1 MSRRALPTR
10 RPGRDKTGGSDAP
23 RKTSSRATTE
33 PETATA
39 TAPDAPAATRPKR
52 ASRRPAATADD
63 AASTD
68 AKTGLYVV
76 GIGASAGGL
85 EALRPFVAALPRSSN
100 LCFVVAQ
107 HLSPQH
113 RSMMVELLGRE
124 TKIPVV
130 AIDNGVTVKPN
141 TIYIAPPNSDVFY
154 RNGKLVLRAPLEGVG
169 PKPSIDHFFTSLAA
183 GLGPRAIAIVL
194 SGTGSDGA
202 NGLRAVKAHGGITF
216 AQEPTSA
223 KYESMPR
230 AAITTGGADL
240 VLTPKEIAGKLDVVA
255 QGHDL
260 HLGLA
265 EKGDGDGG
273 GTFQNIIRYIRHHT
287 GIDFSKYK
295 EATLRRQIA
304 RRMSA
309 LQVRTL
315 KDYVTYIDQHR
326 DELDTLAKNFLI
338 SVTAFFRDK
347 ESFTA
352 LGKVLDKI
360 LRDKR
365 PGDPLRIWV
374 PGCATGEE
382 AYSIALLLASKSPAR
397 IGALKV
403 QIFGTDIDG
412 AATSHARRGEYAES
426 SVINLGAAMR
436 HNHFTN
442 NGRLF
447 RVDKA
452 VRDLVVFSRHDVV
465 QDPPF
470 KNIDLISCRNLLIYF
485 KPALQEHLFKM
496 FHYALRPGGHLFL
509 GKSESLGTCK
519 GLYVTVDA
527 RHKLFRRRDV
537 SIRPYYVPRVEGVLP
552 TPDIG
557 HLPRRNVEPPE
568 RDFGRI
574 GRDIMVERYG
584 PPGILISH
592 DGEPLHFF
600 GDVSRFV
607 RIGSG
612 SGKVDLNLMNIIEPT
627 LRGELRVLLHRCQRD
642 HGSHHGQYHHIRDG
656 ERSIRLAAHALDRQH
671 NDERLYLICFEER
684 EAAAPRGPQVAAAH
698 ADEATSQQIAALEQ
712 ELKATKENLQTV
724 VEELETSN
732 EELQSTNE
740 ELQASNE
747 ELQASN
753 EELETA
759 NEELQATNEEL
770 TTVNDE
776 LSVKTG
782 DLAEANGELEGI
794 MANSAEGIVL
804 VDPTFH
810 VVRSNERA
818 ARILRLGNDLARHH
832 LLDVAT
838 AAGMP
843 SIRKVIDA
851 VLKAGTPHTE
861 EIQIQDRLYLMQLS
875 PHRVERRI
883 RGAILS
889 LSDVTELR
897 VAQRTAEEQGRRASI
912 LIETATDGI
921 VIADHRGL
929 VHVCNPA
936 ACALLEVSEAGIL
949 GRPAGGLFIAGDRD
963 AEPLVAHL
971 LGVGRDEAAQR
982 FEIALSRHGV
992 VRHFDVVLNEF
1003 TLGGDVYRAAT
1014 LREIT
1019 ELHVARESLAR
1030 AKKTAEQSNRAKTD
1044 FLTRMS
1050 HELRTPLNA
1059 IVGFSD
1065 AILSEIHGPLPHERY
1080 LSYVKDIHVSGVHL
1094 LGLINDVF
1102 DIAKVEAGVL
1112 RLHEIPSDLVKLVSS
1127 AVSFVGPMAAK
1138 AGVLVVF
1145 DFAASVV
1152 CLRADELRV
1161 RQVLLNL
1168 LSNAIKFSHRAGK
1181 IRVSVR
1187 TLDDGGVAV
1196 EVADQGIGIAPQT
1209 IEKIGTETVSTG
1221 FVRDGAIEGSG
1232 LGLPVSIALM
1242 KAMGGTLSI
1251 TSTPG
1256 KGTTVTMR
1264 FPPDRVLPPSSLS
1277 PPGSLSAPGGLS
1289 PTNGSPPTNG
1299 GDPRRDVDADAGG
1312 DGGANG
1318 TSAAAGPARNGRNG
1332 RRTAARS

>member
-10 RPGRDKTGGSDAP
+10 RPGGDKTGGSGAP
-23 RKTSSRATTE
+23 HKTSSRATAKPTTAK
-33 PETATA
+33 PVTATM
-39 TAPDAPAATRPKR
+39 TASNVSAATRPKR
-52 ASRRPAATADD
+52 ASRRTAPAADSPAPAD
-63 AASTD
+63 T
-68 AKTGLYVV
+68 KTGLYVV

-265 EKGDGDGG
+265 EKADGDGG

-315 KDYVTYIDQHR
+315 KDYVGYIDQHR

-338 SVTAFFRDK
+338 SVTSFFRDK
-347 ESFTA
+347 DCFTA
-352 LGKVLDKI
+352 LGKILDKI
-360 LRDKR
+360 LAEKR

-382 AYSIALLLASKSPAR
+382 AYSIALLLASKSSAR

-403 QIFGTDIDG
+403 QIFGTDIDA
-412 AATSHARRGEYAES
+412 AATSHARRGEYADS

-485 KPALQEHLFKM
+485 KPALQEHIFKM

-537 SIRPYYVPRVEGVLP
+537 SIRPYYVPRIEGLPP
-552 TPDIG
+552 TPDPG
-557 HLPRRNVEPPE
+557 HLQRRTVEPPDQ
-568 RDFGRI
+568 DFGRI
-574 GRDIMVERYG
+574 GRDMLVERYG
-584 PPGILISH
+584 PPGILVSH

-600 GDVSRFV
+600 GNVSRFV
-607 RIGSG
+607 RIGNG
-612 SGKVDLNLMNIIEPT
+612 SGKVDLNLMNIIDPA

-642 HGSHHGQYHHIRDG
+642 HGSHHGQIHQERETGRGIRM
-656 ERSIRLAAHALDRQH
+656 AVHAVHRQQ
-671 NDERLYLICFEER
+671 NDERLYMICFEER
-684 EAAAPRGPQVAAAH
+684 EAAPARGALVPAASD
-698 ADEATSQQIAALEQ
+698 DEGNVQQIAALEQ

-732 EELQSTNE
+732 EELQATNE

-804 VDPTFH
+804 IDPTFH

-818 ARILRLGNDLARHH
+818 ARILRLGPDLARHH
-832 LLDVAT
+832 LPDVAT
-838 AAGMP
+838 AVGVP
-843 SIRKVIDA
+843 SIRKAIDA

-861 EIQIQDRLYLMQLS
+861 ELQIQDRLYLVQVS
-875 PHRVERRI
+875 AHRVEKRI
-883 RGAILS
+883 RGAILT

-897 VAQRTAEEQGRRASI
+897 TAQRIADEQGRRARI
-912 LIETATDGI
+912 LIETSTDGI

-929 VHVCNPA
+929 VHVCNTA
-936 ACALLEVSEAGIL
+936 VCAMLEVSEASIL
-949 GRPAGGLFIAGDRD
+949 GRPAVGLFVTGDRD
-963 AEPLVAHL
+963 SEPLVAHL
-971 LGVGRDEAAQR
+971 VGAGRPEQPRR
-982 FEIALSRHGV
+982 FEVALSRRGIL
-992 VRHFDVVLNEF
+992 RHFDVVLNEF

-1019 ELHVARESLAR
+1019 ELHEARESLAR
-1030 AKKTAEQSNRAKTD
+1030 AKKAAEQSNRAKTD

-1112 RLHEIPSDLVKLVSS
+1112 RLHEIPSDLVKLVSG

-1196 EVADQGIGIAPQT
+1196 EVADQGIGIAAQT
-1209 IEKIGTETVSTG
+1209 IEKIGTETMSTG
-1221 FVRDGAIEGSG
+1221 FVRDGAIDGSG
-1232 LGLPVSIALM
+1232 LGLPVSMALM
-1242 KAMGGTLSI
+1242 KAMGGALSI

-1256 KGTTVTMR
+1256 KGTTVTML
-1264 FPPDRVLPPSSLS
+1264 FPADRVLPPSSLT
-1277 PPGSLSAPGGLS
+1277 PPGSRSV
-1289 PTNGSPPTNG
+1289 PTDAPPTSG
-1299 GDPRRDVDADAGG
+1299 GPPTT
-1312 DGGANG
+1312 DGTAG
-1318 TSAAAGPARNGRNG
+1318 TSGAAGPGRNG
-1332 RRTAARS
+1332 RRSAARG

>member
-1 MSRRALPTR
+1 MAARTKST
-10 RPGRDKTGGSDAP
+10 
-23 RKTSSRATTE
+23 RKTAPKEGSGIGRAE
-33 PETATA
+33 GN
-39 TAPDAPAATRPKR
+39 
-52 ASRRPAATADD
+52 
-63 AASTD
+63 
-68 AKTGLYVV
+68 GLYVV

-85 EALRPFVAALPRSSN
+85 EALRPFVATLPNSSN

-124 TKIPVV
+124 TKIPVLG
-130 AIDNGVTVKPN
+130 INNGVTVKPN

-154 RNGKLVLRAPLEGVG
+154 RAGKLVLRTPLETVG

-216 AQEPTSA
+216 AQEPDSA

-230 AAITTGGADL
+230 AAITIGGADL
-240 VLTPKEIAGKLDVVA
+240 VLPPKEIAGKLAVIA

-260 HLGLA
+260 NLGLA
-265 EKGDGDGG
+265 EKTDGG
-273 GTFQNIIRYIRHHT
+273 GTFQTIIRHIRHHT
-287 GIDFSKYK
+287 GIDFGKYK

-309 LQVRTL
+309 LQIGTL
-315 KDYVTYIDQHR
+315 ADYVGFIDHHR
-326 DELDTLAKNFLI
+326 DEIDTLTKNFLI
-338 SVTAFFRDK
+338 SVTSFFRDK
-347 ESFTA
+347 ESFAA
-352 LGKVLDKI
+352 LGKTLDKI
-360 LRDKR
+360 VKEKR
-365 PGDPLRIWV
+365 PGDTLRVWV

-382 AYSIALLLASKSPAR
+382 AYSIALLLASKSQAR
-397 IGALKV
+397 IGSLRV

-412 AATSHARRGEYAES
+412 LATTHARRGEYAES
-426 SVINLGAAMR
+426 SVINLGAAML
-436 HNHFTN
+436 HNHFSN

-447 RVDKA
+447 RIDKA

-485 KPALQEHLFKM
+485 KPTLQEHIFKM

-519 GLYVTVDA
+519 TLYTTVDS

-552 TPDIG
+552 VPDLTL
-557 HLPRRNVEPPE
+557 HARRPAEPPE
-568 RDFGRI
+568 QDFGRI
-574 GRDIMVERYG
+574 GRDLMVERYG

-592 DGEPLHFF
+592 EGEPLHFY

-612 SGKVDLNLMNIIEPT
+612 SGKVDLNLMTIIEPT

-642 HGSHHGQYHHIRDG
+642 HASHHGQLHAVKDVPRAVRMSVHAVDR
-656 ERSIRLAAHALDRQH
+656 AHS
-671 NDERLYLICFEER
+671 DERLYLVCFEER
-684 EAAAPRGPQVAAAH
+684 EPVPQPSMIVAPERF
-698 ADEATSQQIAALEQ
+698 DDATVQQIAALEQ

-782 DLAEANGELEGI
+782 DLAEANSELEGI

-804 VDPTFH
+804 IDPTLH
-810 VVRSNERA
+810 LVRSNENA
-818 ARILRLGNDLARHH
+818 ARILRLTNDVGRHH

-838 AAGMP
+838 FIGAP
-843 SIRKVIDA
+843 SIRPAIEQ
-851 VLKAGTPHTE
+851 VLKTGVNQAE
-861 EIQIQDRLYLMQLS
+861 ELQIHDRLYLMQVS
-875 PHRVERRI
+875 AHRIERRI
-883 RGAILS
+883 RGAILT

-897 VAQRTAEEQGRRASI
+897 IAQRVADEQGRRASI

-921 VIADHRGL
+921 VIADRRGL
-929 VHVCNPA
+929 LHVCNPA
-936 ACALLEVSEAGIL
+936 ACEMLEVAETNVL
-949 GRPAGGLFIAGDRD
+949 GRPAGGLFPNGEPNAG
-963 AEPLVAHL
+963 PLIAHL
-971 LGVGRDEAAQR
+971 LGVERGERQRR
-982 FEIALSRHGV
+982 FELAVSRGGRT
-992 VRHFDVVLNEF
+992 RHFDTVLSEF
-1003 TLGGDVYRAAT
+1003 TLAGELYRTAT

-1019 ELHVARESLAR
+1019 ELFEARESLDR
-1030 AKKTAEQSNRAKTD
+1030 AKKAAEESNRAKTE

-1065 AILSEIHGPLPHERY
+1065 AILSEIHGRLPHERY
-1080 LSYVKDIHVSGVHL
+1080 LSYVHDIHVSGVHL

-1102 DIAKVEAGVL
+1102 DIAKVEAGML
-1112 RLHEIPSDLVKLVSS
+1112 RLHDTEVDLVKLVSG

-1138 AGVLVVF
+1138 AGVTVVF
-1145 DFAASVV
+1145 DFAAGIA
-1152 CLRADELRV
+1152 CLQADELRV

-1168 LSNAIKFSHRAGK
+1168 LSNAVKFSHRGGK
-1181 IRVSVR
+1181 IRVAVR
-1187 TLDDGGVAV
+1187 PALDGGVRI
-1196 EVADQGIGIAPQT
+1196 EVADQGIGIEQQT
-1209 IEKIGTETVSTG
+1209 IEKIGTEPVTSG
-1221 FVRDGAIEGSG
+1221 FVRGGEKEGSG
-1232 LGLPVSIALM
+1232 LGLPVSMALM
-1242 KAMGGTLSI
+1242 KALGGGLEIVSA
-1251 TSTPG
+1251 PG
-1256 KGTTVTMR
+1256 KGTTVTMW
-1264 FPPDRVLPPSSLS
+1264 FPPDRVLS
-1277 PPGSLSAPGGLS
+1277 PEAPATPQDGAGGTGAKDGTAANATS
-1289 PTNGSPPTNG
+1289 PNG
-1299 GDPRRDVDADAGG
+1299 GATT
-1312 DGGANG
+1312 GGATKAGATKAGIANG
-1318 TSAAAGPARNGRNG
+1318 VAAGAGAAESAAPEDDAV
-1332 RRTAARS
+1332 RTT